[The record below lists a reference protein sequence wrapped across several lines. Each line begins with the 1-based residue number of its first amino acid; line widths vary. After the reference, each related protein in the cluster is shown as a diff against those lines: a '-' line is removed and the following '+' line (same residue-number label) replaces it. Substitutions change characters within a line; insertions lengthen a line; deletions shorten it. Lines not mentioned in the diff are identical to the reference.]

1 MLELKRDGQSLTIL
15 PETGAALGQWQVQ
28 GHDML
33 RPVANPALRNQK
45 GVAVGAYPLL
55 PYVNRIADGHFAF
68 GGEEHRLV
76 PNMEGCPHPIH
87 GNGWEHEWQVA
98 HRTDSHAI
106 LTFDHTPSD
115 DEAGRG
121 EWPYA
126 YRAVMSYELRAD
138 GLHVSIVIRNSDT
151 VDQPVGLGFHPF
163 FHSEAKSRLKFAA
176 DSVWLTDGHGLPTE
190 KKSCEGEWDFS
201 TGQALEELKLDNGF
215 AGFAGQAWLEQPG
228 GLPDLTVEADRIFSH
243 LVVFSQPE
251 EGYVAIEPVTS
262 MTDALNRPE
271 IAGRGVHV
279 LAPGQSLGGM
289 IRFRADVSRRPAEG

>member
-68 GGEEHRLV
+68 GGEEHRLT

-87 GNGWEHEWQVA
+87 GNSWEHEWQVTHKA
-98 HRTDSHAI
+98 DSHAI
-106 LTFDHTPSD
+106 LTFDHTPAD
-115 DEAGRG
+115 DIARG

-138 GLHVSIVIRNSDT
+138 GLYVSLVIRNSDK

-163 FHSEAKSRLKFAA
+163 FHSETGSRLKFRT
-176 DSVWLTDGHGLPTE
+176 DSVWLTDDHGLPIE
-190 KKSCEGEWDFS
+190 KKACEGKWDFAR
-201 TGQALEELKLDNGF
+201 GQALEGRVLDNGF
-215 AGFAGQAWLEQPG
+215 MGFDGHALLEQPG
-228 GLPDLTVEADRIFSH
+228 GLPNLIVEADPVFSH
-243 LVVFSQPE
+243 LVVFSQPKD
-251 EGYVAIEPVTS
+251 GYVAIEPVTS
-262 MTDALNRPE
+262 MTDAINRPE

-279 LAPGQSLGGM
+279 LAPGQSFGGM
-289 IRFRADVSRRPAEG
+289 IRFRAEASRRPAEG